1 MREVYLDRT
10 QLGIE
15 GYMSPWSAKGK
26 RTADSHVHV
35 FTSMKAASA
44 TVPLYPQTAVE
55 AVDNPLKLSNSQ

>member
-1 MREVYLDRT
+1 VRGLPRSYTIGNRGLHVP
-10 QLGIE
+10 GSAE
-15 GYMSPWSAKGK
+15 GR

-35 FTSMKAASA
+35 FTSIKAASE